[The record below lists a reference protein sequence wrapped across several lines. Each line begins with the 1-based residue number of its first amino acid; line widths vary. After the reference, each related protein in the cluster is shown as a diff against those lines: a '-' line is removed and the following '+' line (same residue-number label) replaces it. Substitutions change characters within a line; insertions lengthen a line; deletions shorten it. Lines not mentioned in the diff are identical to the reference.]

1 MFAGIDF
8 DYEWECMAA
17 INVDIFRKLALF
29 SIPIFALFLISIN
42 NYLLFHSVVEIYSIV
57 IAASVFILTWNIYND
72 LKDGFF
78 RIIGF
83 SYLSVAI
90 VDAFHTFTYKGVNIL
105 PLNDADLPT
114 QLWITGRYLEVFGLI
129 AAIIFARK
137 FTNKYNMLSYFMLL
151 LWGIFVVF
159 LYDLMPACYVEGQG
173 LTTFKIA
180 SEYVI
185 ITVILAVFVYL
196 NRRNDILHKDA
207 KIYFSYALIFTAL
220 AELFFT
226 LYSDVYGLFNMM
238 GHLSKTFSYYMVY
251 LAFVKV
257 VYENPFSVLKEEKK
271 EIERRY
277 EFLFNSG
284 SDAVFVHRLDTE
296 KYIPLKFIEVN
307 EEGCKM
313 LGYTRDEILDLGPV
327 EIQNLGKP
335 VKHDEITKTLVDEG
349 NIIFQNEFVT
359 KNGSV
364 VPVEVNAKLFDND
377 LVYSSVRDITRRL
390 EEQKEILY
398 NERLLAQQSKL
409 SLLGEMIGTIAHQWK
424 QPLNSIFLACQYLKR
439 IDLSQKDAS
448 EDVKKIG
455 EQVSSSVQFLNE
467 TIDNFRDFIKT
478 KDSSEN
484 FNLLSSILDTYKIY
498 SPQFHEDNIH
508 VEVHCNISEMYPK
521 KSHDIFTNNI
531 ILYGCDVDNCRNCS
545 VDIVNMHGSENEFK
559 NIMVN
564 LISNAKDAIV
574 RNKNIENG
582 FIKTEV
588 YTDENNLY
596 LTVEDNGGGIPENIQ
611 DKIFDKYFTTK
622 GKKGTGIGLY
632 VAKDILKKMFD
643 SEISFENTGY
653 GARFIISIP
662 LAN

>member
-1 MFAGIDF
+1 
-8 DYEWECMAA
+8 
-17 INVDIFRKLALF
+17 
-29 SIPIFALFLISIN
+29 
-42 NYLLFHSVVEIYSIV
+42 
-57 IAASVFILTWNIYND
+57 
-72 LKDGFF
+72 
-78 RIIGF
+78 
-83 SYLSVAI
+83 
-90 VDAFHTFTYKGVNIL
+90 
-105 PLNDADLPT
+105 
-114 QLWITGRYLEVFGLI
+114 
-129 AAIIFARK
+129 
-137 FTNKYNMLSYFMLL
+137 
-151 LWGIFVVF
+151 
-159 LYDLMPACYVEGQG
+159 
-173 LTTFKIA
+173 
-180 SEYVI
+180 
-185 ITVILAVFVYL
+185 
-196 NRRNDILHKDA
+196 
-207 KIYFSYALIFTAL
+207 
-220 AELFFT
+220 
-226 LYSDVYGLFNMM
+226 
-238 GHLSKTFSYYMVY
+238 
-251 LAFVKV
+251 
-257 VYENPFSVLKEEKK
+257 
-271 EIERRY
+271 
-277 EFLFNSG
+277 
-284 SDAVFVHRLDTE
+284 
-296 KYIPLKFIEVN
+296 
-307 EEGCKM
+307 M

>member
-151 LWGIFVVF
+151 LLGIFVVF

-284 SDAVFVHRLDTE
+284 SDAVFVHRLDHE
-296 KYIPLKFIEVN
+296 KKLPLKFIAVN
-307 EEGCKM
+307 EEGCRM
-313 LGYTRDEILDLGPV
+313 LGYTREEIHELSPV
-327 EIQNLGKP
+327 EIQNPGKAIDHE
-335 VKHDEITKTLVDEG
+335 KITSTLINEG
-349 NIIFQNEFVT
+349 SIIFQNEFIT
-359 KNGSV
+359 KDGKV
-364 VPVEVNAKLFDND
+364 IPVEINAKFFANE
-377 LVYSSVRDITRRL
+377 LVYSSVRDITSRL
-390 EEQKEILY
+390 VAQKEILRQ
-398 NERLLAQQSKL
+398 ERLLAQQSKL
-409 SLLGEMIGTIAHQWK
+409 SFLGEMIGIIAHQWK
-424 QPLNSIFLACQYLKR
+424 QPLNSISLACQYIKM
-439 IDLSQKDAS
+439 IDLSEES
-448 EDVKKIG
+448 VREEIERTLEDISRNVL
-455 EQVSSSVQFLNE
+455 FLNE
-467 TIDNFRDFIKT
+467 TIDNFRNFIKPRGE
-478 KDSSEN
+478 SEK
-484 FNLLSSILDTYKIY
+484 FNLLSCVLDTYKIY
-498 SPQFHEDNIH
+498 DPQFYVDNIY
-508 VEVHCNISEMYPK
+508 VEIHCNIRDVHPK
-521 KSHDIFTNNI
+521 KIHDTFTRNI
-531 ILYGCDVDNCRNCS
+531 TLYGCDVDTCKNCS
-545 VDIVNMHGSENEFK
+545 VDIIKVRGSENEFK
-559 NIMVN
+559 NVMVN
-564 LISNAKDAIV
+564 LISNAKDAIHG
-574 RNKNIENG
+574 NKSIEKG
-582 FIKTEV
+582 LIKTKV

-596 LTVEDNGGGIPENIQ
+596 LTVEDNGGGIPEDIK
-611 DKIFDKYFTTK
+611 DRIFEKFFTTK
-622 GKKGTGIGLY
+622 GQKGTGIGLY
-632 VAKDILKKMFD
+632 VVKDILEQVFD
-643 SEISFENTGY
+643 GKISFENTAY
-653 GARFIISIP
+653 GAKFIISLP
-662 LAN
+662 LKK

>member
-1 MFAGIDF
+1 M
-8 DYEWECMAA
+8 
-17 INVDIFRKLALF
+17 
-29 SIPIFALFLISIN
+29 LIC
-42 NYLLFHSVVEIYSIV
+42 
-57 IAASVFILTWNIYND
+57 
-72 LKDGFF
+72 
-78 RIIGF
+78 
-83 SYLSVAI
+83 
-90 VDAFHTFTYKGVNIL
+90 FT
-105 PLNDADLPT
+105 
-114 QLWITGRYLEVFGLI
+114 
-129 AAIIFARK
+129 
-137 FTNKYNMLSYFMLL
+137 LL
-151 LWGIFVVF
+151 LLGIFVLF
-159 LYDLMPACYVEGQG
+159 LYDLVPACYVEGKG
-173 LTTFKIA
+173 LTTFKIT
-180 SEYVI
+180 SEYLIV
-185 ITVILAVFVYL
+185 AVLLGVLIYL
-196 NRRNDILHKDA
+196 NKRKKIFYREA
-207 KIYFSYALIFTAL
+207 KVYFSYALIFTAL
-220 AELFFT
+220 SELSFT
-226 LYSDVYGLFNMM
+226 LYADVYGLFNMT
-238 GHLSKTFSYYMVY
+238 GHLFKAFSFYMVY
-251 LAFVKV
+251 LTFIKEA
-257 VYENPFSVLKEEKK
+257 YEHPFSVLKEEKK
-271 EIERRY
+271 DIERRY
-277 EFLFNSG
+277 KFLFDSG

-498 SPQFHEDNIH
+498 SPQLHEDNIH

>member
-1 MFAGIDF
+1 MKSL
-8 DYEWECMAA
+8 
-17 INVDIFRKLALF
+17 NVSIFRKLVVF
-29 SIPIFALFLISIN
+29 SIPVFALYIISRDY
-42 NYLLFHSVVEIYSIV
+42 YLLFHSIVEIYAIV
-57 IAASVFILTWNIYND
+57 IAASVFVLAWNTYYD
-72 LKDGFF
+72 LKNGFF
-78 RIIGF
+78 GIIGIGF
-83 SYLSVAI
+83 LFVAI
-90 VDAFHTFTYKGVNIL
+90 VDLFHTFTYKGVNIL
-105 PLNDADLPT
+105 PIESANLAT
-114 QLWITGRYLEVFGLI
+114 QLWITARYLEIIGLV
-129 AAIIFARK
+129 AAIIFVK
-137 FTNKYNMLSYFMLL
+137 KVYNKYNVLICFTLL
-151 LWGIFVVF
+151 LLGIFVLF
-159 LYDLMPACYVEGQG
+159 LYDLVPACYVEGKG
-173 LTTFKIA
+173 LTTFKIT
-180 SEYVI
+180 SEYLIV
-185 ITVILAVFVYL
+185 AVLLGVLIYL
-196 NRRNDILHKDA
+196 NKRKKIFYREA
-207 KIYFSYALIFTAL
+207 KVYFSYALIFTAL
-220 AELFFT
+220 SELSFT
-226 LYSDVYGLFNMM
+226 LYADVYGLFNMT
-238 GHLSKTFSYYMVY
+238 GHLFKAFSFYMVY
-251 LAFVKV
+251 LTFIKEA
-257 VYENPFSVLKEEKK
+257 YEHPFSVLKEEKK
-271 EIERRY
+271 DIERRY
-277 EFLFNSG
+277 KFLFDSG

-390 EEQKEILY
+390 EKQKEILY